1 MANGSNKNKKKDKIM
16 TKYRFLLVIAAIASI
31 FTACQDDDIVRNSN
45 PAEVGEEILFGARAG
60 FENAN
65 PGSRTEYAGETYEI
79 DGVVYERIKWVSA
92 TDKIH
97 IYSPQA
103 SNPGNVSGNTD
114 MLHSAHYTVTRN
126 DDEAT
131 TNNDEAYLQRIGDT
145 SLQWGTGSDEA
156 GTHTFYAMYP
166 SNQMFFNNDG
176 TPAIPAEYA
185 DGITMSSTAISGY
198 IHNEQIAKVKPP
210 TEVDGKKHY
219 VASPDMRYAYMVAK
233 TTAARTQDGVNLTF
247 FPIVTALELE
257 LKLQPAG
264 AGETVLPVTIA
275 QVSVSANNI
284 AGAFTCDISDGNWE
298 TTDGVEK
305 FTGNI
310 ISTDSWPRNNEITI
324 ITTDPKNNMPLTL
337 NAGESLKFTVFMKPV
352 ENIKDIKV
360 SVISDMVGLAKKS
373 KTLTDVEIIARKK
386 NIFTGIKLPTV
397 ITSTEEPEEE
407 PIDYSNWMEQINPTT
422 MIKELSLPGTGNSF
436 SNMYKGNNN
445 NYKAQA
451 LTFDEQWEAG
461 IRAFEIATDRNL
473 SYSNDLGTVNV
484 ECGKESVGIKVN
496 AVVDSLLK
504 KLEDNP
510 YETAM
515 IIFTYQPSGN
525 GRNGNSYMVQLN
537 NYINTKFNG
546 SVYENDNVK
555 SKKAYNSDKLVLFT
569 PDLQMGD
576 YADEDIITNENGSTT
591 VKEGAVSTGARGK
604 LMIVVRPNQL
614 DEKDRN
620 LKDSWLSQGS
630 LNNEDHWN
638 NIKSRIDGTT
648 EKKVLV
654 VNGCGTGR
662 DKWAARG
669 YKMKQGDEEAKYL
682 PYISNSFDDRQYI
695 EYFMANN
702 TPIFGDYDGDESD
715 FTYTTTLN
723 GQTYTLTRP
732 AKDDP
737 AALHF
742 DYTTNQD
749 FACWFQEWYRVV
761 ENNIAYS
768 SWNNKLY
775 WFESYRE
782 KLSNVK
788 TTFDMA
794 VSGSYPNYTFIN
806 SLCGYLANSSPNES
820 IKPST
825 GSTYGG
831 EYGDIKA
838 LATKLNQAFYEY
850 VLEKRAQMV
859 APTGVVLMDFVNNKE
874 EAGNEGAYWLPQLI
888 IGNNKNNF
896 NDNVITEPDEDP
908 EPDDNDKNEE
918 EENGWDN

>member
-65 PGSRTEYAGETYEI
+65 PGSRTEYTGETYEI
-79 DGVVYERIKWVSA
+79 DGVVYERINWVSA

-114 MLHSAHYTVTRN
+114 MLHSAHYTVTRS

-198 IHNEQIAKVKPP
+198 IHNEQIAKVSH
-210 TEVDGKKHY
+210 TTDADGYNHY

-257 LKLQPAG
+257 LKLKPAG
-264 AGETVLPVTIA
+264 ANVTIVPVTIA

-284 AGAFTCDISDGNWE
+284 AGAFTCDISDSNWE

-310 ISTDSWPRNNEITI
+310 SSTGSWTRNNEITI
-324 ITTDPKNNMPLTL
+324 VTTDPDNNNMPLTL

-352 ENIKDIKV
+352 ENINDIKV

-386 NIFTGIKLPTV
+386 NIFTGIQLHTV
-397 ITSTEEPEEE
+397 ETSTEEPKE
-407 PIDYSNWMEQINPTT
+407 PIDYGNWMEQIKPTT
-422 MIKELSLPGTGNSF
+422 TLKELSLPGTGNSF
-436 SNMYKGNNN
+436 SYLVSDV
-445 NYKAQA
+445 NYKAQK
-451 LTFDEQWEAG
+451 LNFGDQWKAG
-461 IRAFEIATDRNL
+461 IRVFEIATNR
-473 SYSNDLGTVNV
+473 SSSTSSTTDLGGLNV
-484 ECGKESVGIKVN
+484 ECGKKSVGFTVN
-496 AVVDSLLK
+496 EVFDMVLDSI
-504 KLEDNP
+504 DANP

-515 IIFTYQPSGN
+515 IIFTYQPSNNVNRYGA
-525 GRNGNSYMVQLN
+525 SYMAQLN
-537 NYINTKFNG
+537 RYINNKFNG
-546 SVYENDNVK
+546 TVYGN
-555 SKKAYNSDKLVLFT
+555 SKKAYNANKLVLFT
-569 PDLQMGD
+569 PDLQIGD
-576 YADEDIITNENGSTT
+576 YADEDITTNENGSTT
-591 VKEGAVSTGARGK
+591 VKPGAVSTGARGK

-614 DEKDRN
+614 DEKDG
-620 LKDSWLSQGS
+620 GS
-630 LNNEDHWN
+630 NSSVNNELHWK
-638 NIKSRIDGTT
+638 NIKNEITNT
-648 EKKVLV
+648 AAEKVLV

-662 DKWAARG
+662 DKWGARG
-669 YKMKQGDEEAKYL
+669 YKINGTRAYD
-682 PYISNSFDDRQYI
+682 ISNSYSGWGSNSEDYM
-695 EYFMANN
+695 EKFMESNLLFKTYDQTEENN
-702 TPIFGDYDGDESD
+702 SWSNGTDTVTRAPQDKAESLA
-715 FTYTTTLN
+715 FN
-723 GQTYTLTRP
+723 
-732 AKDDP
+732 
-737 AALHF
+737 
-742 DYTTNQD
+742 YTTNQD
-749 FACWFQEWYRVV
+749 LECWFQEWNRVLPS
-761 ENNIAYS
+761 NITRK
-768 SWNNKLY
+768 SWVIIGY
-775 WFESYRE
+775 TGAAFRWFESYNE

-794 VSGSYPNYTFIN
+794 VSGSYSNYTFIN
-806 SLCGYLANSSPNES
+806 SLCGFMAEDTDGHTS
-820 IKPST
+820 IQEST

-831 EYGDIKA
+831 EYGNISA

-888 IGNNKNNF
+888 ISNNKNNF
-896 NDNVITEPDEDP
+896 EDNVITEPDKDPVTDEDEMP
-908 EPDDNDKNEE
+908 EDGGDIF
-918 EENGWDN
+918 